1 VGVFLNL
8 RKSQPEQC
16 EQAQMGR
23 RKLRGIAVIAVMRVT
38 AVRRP
43 LAELVVEWTANPV
56 RAGQSRLI
64 LQRSR
69 IGQLALLNTLI
80 PVRIVGFT
88 CTAVR

>member
-1 VGVFLNL
+1 
-8 RKSQPEQC
+8 
-16 EQAQMGR
+16 MGR

-43 LAELVVEWTANPV
+43 LAELGVVEWTANPV

-64 LQRSR
+64 LRRSR